1 MLNQA
6 LFFAPLFLE
15 PTLFIASL
23 HLFFFSVLFPFLSCN
38 LMPVSSRRLL
48 SCILVSIGKSFYL
61 LYFFS
66 FLFLVPSFTPVR
78 STSGGGTISRR
89 LKPFHSGTEMV

>member
-1 MLNQA
+1 MVNQA

-48 SCILVSIGKSFYL
+48 SCVLVSIGR
-61 LYFFS
+61 FFLPS
-66 FLFLVPSFTPVR
+66 VFLFLSLFDPLF
-78 STSGGGTISRR
+78 
-89 LKPFHSGTEMV
+89 

>member
-38 LMPVSSRRLL
+38 LMPVSSRLL
-48 SCILVSIGKSFYL
+48 SFALVSIGKSFYRP
-61 LYFFS
+61 YFFS

-78 STSGGGTISRR
+78 STSGGGIIS
-89 LKPFHSGTEMV
+89 